1 MEYSPYK
8 NFTDS
13 PSIDFMISGDA
24 RRYYPEHIWSN
35 PFPLKAAMS
44 VSIQPGE
51 RLLIPT
57 GLFFAIPI
65 GYAGFVTIAPEL
77 ANQGLLCVN
86 APGLI
91 DCQYRGEIRVI
102 MQNCATS
109 GSLTISRGV
118 QLGIMAIRP
127 TTSLEMEFLKCQN
140 G

>member
-1 MEYSPYK
+1 MRAYI
-8 NFTDS
+8 N
-13 PSIDFMISGDA
+13 
-24 RRYYPEHIWSN
+24 PEHMWSN
-35 PFPLKAAMS
+35 PFPLKASAPASMR
-44 VSIQPGE
+44 PGE

-77 ANQGLLCVN
+77 AHQGLLCVN

-102 MQNCATS
+102 MQNCDS
-109 GSLTISRGV
+109 GPLTIDRGV

-127 TTSLEMEFLKCQN
+127 TVSLEMEHLKCQN